1 MKASYSITGLQ
12 HRLHIIIKENIHF
25 MSSSQV
31 SIYRKCRVFI
41 SALTLLWVTL
51 FSGLTH
57 AQSNNLG
64 SLFNDEP
71 QFLKESEAFIFD
83 FSQRGDRLELRWQI
97 ADGYYLYKKQF
108 KTVTKNATIGEPNFP
123 VATQIEDE
131 FFGISDV
138 FFNQVSISYPIIES
152 INDGVVK
159 IRYQGCA
166 EAGLCYPPTTKVVYL
181 TAVNSSS
188 GIADSAIPPASLLDI
203 SDRLETSQNTRSAPV
218 SQQYTLAE
226 RLVSP
231 DSLALTLLAFLAL
244 GIGLAFTP
252 CVFPMYPILSSI
264 VLGQK
269 TSLKTSEAFVLSF
282 VYVQG
287 MAITY
292 SLLGLIVASAG
303 VQFQAALQNPYLL
316 SFFIVAF
323 VLLAIAMFGAYE
335 IQLPSKWQEKL
346 NNLSNQQK
354 GGNLFGVFLMGVIS
368 GLIASPCTT
377 APLTA
382 ILLFIAQS
390 GDLLLGF
397 TALYV
402 LSLGMGIPLILFGM
416 TGGKLLPKAGHW
428 MNVVKATFG
437 FLMLIVAITFV
448 ERIIIDPLTD
458 LLWAGVGFAL
468 FTYYGTLNQATES
481 SFAKGL
487 RNAVIYLG
495 LIASFMY
502 GYNSL
507 FQTQPMSYSTQNNAP
522 HAAQHPSFTVVKDLG
537 DLAAK
542 IAAANAS
549 GKTVMVDL
557 YADWCVACK
566 EFEKY
571 TFPDPAVVA
580 ALSNTAWLQIDLT
593 DNTPTNLAFQEE
605 FAIKGLPTILFFD
618 EQGYELTQSRVTGF
632 LPADAFATHVN
643 AIFSDK

>member
-1 MKASYSITGLQ
+1 
-12 HRLHIIIKENIHF
+12 
-25 MSSSQV
+25 MSSNQV
-31 SIYRKCRVFI
+31 SIYRKLSVITVTF
-41 SALTLLWVTL
+41 TLLWFSL
-51 FSGLTH
+51 FSAITQ
-57 AQSNNLG
+57 AQNSNLANL
-64 SLFNDEP
+64 FDEEP

-83 FSQRGDRLELRWQI
+83 FSQRGDKLELRWQI

-108 KTVTKNATIGEPNFP
+108 KTVTKNATIGEPKFP
-123 VATQIEDE
+123 AATQIEDE

-138 FFNQVSISYPIIES
+138 FFNQISITYPIIES
-152 INDGVVK
+152 IKDGVVK

-181 TAVNSSS
+181 NAVNSSS
-188 GIADSAIPPASLLDI
+188 ELVNNSNQTDALQQKD
-203 SDRLETSQNTRSAPV
+203 DRQNTSKNTAQTKNSTPV
-218 SQQYTLAE
+218 SQQYSLAD
-226 RLVSP
+226 RLVSTE
-231 DSLALTLLAFLAL
+231 SLTLTLLAFLAL

-269 TSLKTSEAFVLSF
+269 NTLKTSQAFMLSF

-292 SLLGLIVASAG
+292 SILGLVVASAG

-323 VLLAIAMFGAYE
+323 VFLAIAMFGAYE

-390 GDLLLGF
+390 GDLILGF

-416 TGGKLLPKAGHW
+416 TGGKLLPKAGNW

-437 FLMLIVAITFV
+437 FLMLIVAITFI
-448 ERIIIDPLTD
+448 ERIIVDPLTN
-458 LLWAGVGFAL
+458 LLWAAVGFAL
-468 FTYYGTLNQATES
+468 FTYYGTLNQSTPTTL
-481 SFAKGL
+481 AKGL
-487 RNAVIYLG
+487 RNALIYLG
-495 LIASFMY
+495 LITSFMY
-502 GYNSL
+502 GYNTL
-507 FQTQPMSYSTQNNAP
+507 WQTQTVGNTVTSKV
-522 HAAQHPSFTVVKDLG
+522 QHSVTHPQFTVVKDLG

-542 IAAANAS
+542 IAAANAA
-549 GKTVMVDL
+549 GKSVMVDL

-571 TFPDPAVVA
+571 TFPDPAVIE
-580 ALSNTAWLQIDLT
+580 ALENTAWLQIDLT
-593 DNTPTNLAFQEE
+593 DNTPTNFAFQEE
-605 FAIKGLPTILFFD
+605 FDVKGLPTILFFD
-618 EQGYELTQSRVTGF
+618 QQGNEVKQSRVTGF
-632 LPADAFATHVN
+632 LPADKFAAHVH

>member
-1 MKASYSITGLQ
+1 
-12 HRLHIIIKENIHF
+12 
-25 MSSSQV
+25 MSSNQV
-31 SIYRKCRVFI
+31 SIYRKLSVITVTF
-41 SALTLLWVTL
+41 TLLWVSL
-51 FSGLTH
+51 FSAITQ
-57 AQSNNLG
+57 AQNSNLANL
-64 SLFNDEP
+64 FDEEP

-83 FSQRGDRLELRWQI
+83 FSQRGDKLELRWQI

-108 KTVTKNATIGEPNFP
+108 KTVTKNATIGEPKFP

-138 FFNQVSISYPIIES
+138 FFNQISITYPIIES
-152 INDGVVK
+152 IKDGVVK

-181 TAVNSSS
+181 NAVNSSS
-188 GIADSAIPPASLLDI
+188 ELVNNSNQTDALQQKD
-203 SDRLETSQNTRSAPV
+203 DRQNTSKNTAQTKNSTPV
-218 SQQYTLAE
+218 SQQYSLAD
-226 RLVSP
+226 RLVSTE
-231 DSLALTLLAFLAL
+231 SLTLTLLAFLAL

-269 TSLKTSEAFVLSF
+269 NTLKTSQAFMLSF

-292 SLLGLIVASAG
+292 SILGLVVASAG

-323 VLLAIAMFGAYE
+323 VFLAIAMFGAYE

-390 GDLLLGF
+390 GDLILGF

-416 TGGKLLPKAGHW
+416 TGGKLLPKAGNW

-437 FLMLIVAITFV
+437 FLMLIVAITFI
-448 ERIIIDPLTD
+448 ERIIVDPLTN
-458 LLWAGVGFAL
+458 LLWAAVGFAL
-468 FTYYGTLNQATES
+468 FTYYGTLNQSTPTTL
-481 SFAKGL
+481 AKGL
-487 RNAVIYLG
+487 RNALIYLG
-495 LIASFMY
+495 LITSFMY
-502 GYNSL
+502 GYNTL
-507 FQTQPMSYSTQNNAP
+507 WQTQTVGNTVTSKV
-522 HAAQHPSFTVVKDLG
+522 QHSVTHPQFTVVKDLG

-542 IAAANAS
+542 IAAANAA
-549 GKTVMVDL
+549 GKSVMVDL

-571 TFPDPAVVA
+571 TFPDPAVIE
-580 ALSNTAWLQIDLT
+580 ALENTAWLQIDLT
-593 DNTPTNLAFQEE
+593 DNTPTNFAFQEE
-605 FAIKGLPTILFFD
+605 FDVKGLPTILFFD
-618 EQGYELTQSRVTGF
+618 QQGNEVKQSRVTGF
-632 LPADAFATHVN
+632 LPADKFAAHVH

>member
-1 MKASYSITGLQ
+1 
-12 HRLHIIIKENIHF
+12 
-25 MSSSQV
+25 MSSSQI
-31 SIYRKCRVFI
+31 SIYRKLRVLTVTF
-41 SALTLLWVTL
+41 TLLWVTL
-51 FSGLTH
+51 FSAISQ
-57 AQSNNLG
+57 AQNSNLG
-64 SLFNDEP
+64 SLFDDEP

-83 FSQRGDRLELRWQI
+83 FSQRGDQLELRWQI

-108 KTVTKNATIGEPNFP
+108 KTVTKNATIGEPTFP

-138 FFNQVSISYPIIES
+138 FFNQVSITYPIIES
-152 INDGVVK
+152 IKDGVVK

-181 TAVNSSS
+181 DAVNSSS
-188 GIADSAIPPASLLDI
+188 GLSDNSKQRDASQQ
-203 SDRLETSQNTRSAPV
+203 SDNTQNTAQTNNDTPV
-218 SQQYTLAE
+218 SQQYTLAD

-231 DSLALTLLAFLAL
+231 DSLTLTLLAFLAL

-269 TSLKTSEAFVLSF
+269 NTLKTSQAFMLSF

-292 SLLGLIVASAG
+292 SLLGLVVASAG

-335 IQLPSKWQEKL
+335 IQLPTKWQEKL
-346 NNLSNQQK
+346 NSLSNQQK

-416 TGGKLLPKAGHW
+416 TGGKLLPKAGNW

-448 ERIIIDPLTD
+448 ERIIIDPLTN
-458 LLWAGVGFAL
+458 LLWAAVGFAL
-468 FTYYGTLNQATES
+468 FTYYGTLNQSTPAT
-481 SFAKGL
+481 FGKGL

-502 GYNSL
+502 GYNTL
-507 FQTQPMSYSTQNNAP
+507 WQTQTVVKTVTGEAQYSAS
-522 HAAQHPSFTVVKDLG
+522 HPPFTIVKDLG
-537 DLAAK
+537 DLAGK
-542 IAAANAS
+542 IAAANAA

-571 TFPDPAVVA
+571 TFPDPAVVD

-593 DNTPTNLAFQEE
+593 DNTPTNFAFQEE
-605 FAIKGLPTILFFD
+605 FDVTGLPTILFFD
-618 EQGYELTQSRVTGF
+618 QQGNELKQSRVTGF
-632 LPADAFATHVN
+632 LPADKFATHVN

>member
-1 MKASYSITGLQ
+1 
-12 HRLHIIIKENIHF
+12 
-25 MSSSQV
+25 MSSSQI
-31 SIYRKCRVFI
+31 SIYRKLRVLTVTF
-41 SALTLLWVTL
+41 TLLWVTL
-51 FSGLTH
+51 FSAISQG
-57 AQSNNLG
+57 QNSNLG
-64 SLFNDEP
+64 SLFDDEP

-83 FSQRGDRLELRWQI
+83 FSQRGDQLELRWQI

-108 KTVTKNATIGEPNFP
+108 KTVTKNATIGEPKFP

-138 FFNQVSISYPIIES
+138 FFHQVSITYPIIES
-152 INDGVVK
+152 IKDGVVK

-181 TAVNSSS
+181 DAVNSSS
-188 GIADSAIPPASLLDI
+188 GLSDNSKQRDASQQ
-203 SDRLETSQNTRSAPV
+203 SDNTQNTAQTNNDTPV
-218 SQQYTLAE
+218 SQQYTLAD

-231 DSLALTLLAFLAL
+231 DSLTLTLLAFLAL

-269 TSLKTSEAFVLSF
+269 NTLKTSQAFMLSF

-292 SLLGLIVASAG
+292 SLLGLVVASAG

-346 NNLSNQQK
+346 NSLSNQQK

-416 TGGKLLPKAGHW
+416 TGGKLLPKAGNW

-448 ERIIIDPLTD
+448 ERIIIDPLTN
-458 LLWAGVGFAL
+458 LLWAAVGFAL
-468 FTYYGTLNQATES
+468 FTYYGTLNQSTPAT
-481 SFAKGL
+481 FGKGL

-502 GYNSL
+502 GYNTL
-507 FQTQPMSYSTQNNAP
+507 WQTQTVVKTVTGEAQYSAS
-522 HAAQHPSFTVVKDLG
+522 HPPFTIVKDLG
-537 DLAAK
+537 DLAGK
-542 IAAANAS
+542 IAAANAA

-571 TFPDPAVVA
+571 TFPDPAVVD

-593 DNTPTNLAFQEE
+593 DNTPTNFAFQEE
-605 FAIKGLPTILFFD
+605 FDVTGLPTILFFD
-618 EQGYELTQSRVTGF
+618 QQGNELKQSRVTGF
-632 LPADAFATHVN
+632 LPADKFATHVN

>member
-1 MKASYSITGLQ
+1 
-12 HRLHIIIKENIHF
+12 
-25 MSSSQV
+25 MSSSQI
-31 SIYRKCRVFI
+31 SIYRKLNVLTVTF
-41 SALTLLWVTL
+41 TLLWVTL
-51 FSGLTH
+51 FSAISQ
-57 AQSNNLG
+57 AQNSNLG
-64 SLFNDEP
+64 SLFDDEP

-83 FSQRGDRLELRWQI
+83 FSQRGDQLELRWQI

-108 KTVTKNATIGEPNFP
+108 KTVTKNATIGEPKFP

-138 FFNQVSISYPIIES
+138 FFNQVSITYPIIES
-152 INDGVVK
+152 IKDGVVK

-181 TAVNSSS
+181 DAVNSSS
-188 GIADSAIPPASLLDI
+188 GLADNSNQTDSVQL
-203 SDRLETSQNTRSAPV
+203 RNKTQNTSENTAQTNNDTPV
-218 SQQYTLAE
+218 SQQYTLAD

-231 DSLALTLLAFLAL
+231 DSLTLTLLAFLAL

-269 TSLKTSEAFVLSF
+269 NTLKTSQAFMLSF

-292 SLLGLIVASAG
+292 SLLGLVVASAG

-346 NNLSNQQK
+346 NSLSNQQK

-416 TGGKLLPKAGHW
+416 TGGKLLPKAGNW

-437 FLMLIVAITFV
+437 FLMLIVAITFI
-448 ERIIIDPLTD
+448 ERIIIDPLTN
-458 LLWAGVGFAL
+458 LLWAAVGFAL
-468 FTYYGTLNQATES
+468 FTYYGTLNQSTPAT
-481 SFAKGL
+481 FGKGL

-502 GYNSL
+502 GYNTL
-507 FQTQPMSYSTQNNAP
+507 WQTQTVVKTVTGEAQYSAS
-522 HAAQHPSFTVVKDLG
+522 HPPFTIVKDLG
-537 DLAAK
+537 DLAGK
-542 IAAANAS
+542 IAAANAA

-571 TFPDPAVVA
+571 TFPDPAVVD

-593 DNTPTNLAFQEE
+593 DNTPTNFAFQEE
-605 FAIKGLPTILFFD
+605 FDVTGLPTILFFD
-618 EQGYELTQSRVTGF
+618 QQGNELKQSRVTGF
-632 LPADAFATHVN
+632 LPADKFATHVN

>member
-1 MKASYSITGLQ
+1 
-12 HRLHIIIKENIHF
+12 
-25 MSSSQV
+25 MSSNQV
-31 SIYRKCRVFI
+31 SIYRKLSVITVTF
-41 SALTLLWVTL
+41 TLLWFSL
-51 FSGLTH
+51 FSAITQ
-57 AQSNNLG
+57 AQNSNLANL
-64 SLFNDEP
+64 FDEEP

-83 FSQRGDRLELRWQI
+83 FSQRGDKLELRWQI

-108 KTVTKNATIGEPNFP
+108 KTVTKNATIGEPKFP
-123 VATQIEDE
+123 AATQIEDE

-138 FFNQVSISYPIIES
+138 FFNQISITYPIIES
-152 INDGVVK
+152 IKDGVVK

-181 TAVNSSS
+181 NAVNSSS
-188 GIADSAIPPASLLDI
+188 ELVNNSNQTDALQQKD
-203 SDRLETSQNTRSAPV
+203 DRQNTSKNTAQTKNSTPV
-218 SQQYTLAE
+218 SQQYSLAN
-226 RLVSP
+226 RLVSTE
-231 DSLALTLLAFLAL
+231 SLTLTLLAFLAL

-269 TSLKTSEAFVLSF
+269 NTLKTSQAFMLSF

-292 SLLGLIVASAG
+292 SILGLVVASAG

-323 VLLAIAMFGAYE
+323 VFLAIAMFGAYE

-390 GDLLLGF
+390 GDLILGF

-416 TGGKLLPKAGHW
+416 TGGKLLPKAGNW

-437 FLMLIVAITFV
+437 FLMLIVAITFI
-448 ERIIIDPLTD
+448 ERIIVDPLTN
-458 LLWAGVGFAL
+458 LLWAAVGFAL
-468 FTYYGTLNQATES
+468 FTYYGTLNQSTPTTL
-481 SFAKGL
+481 AKGL
-487 RNAVIYLG
+487 RNALIYLG
-495 LIASFMY
+495 LITSFMY
-502 GYNSL
+502 GYNTL
-507 FQTQPMSYSTQNNAP
+507 WQTQTVGNTVTSKV
-522 HAAQHPSFTVVKDLG
+522 QHSVTHPQFTVVKDLG

-542 IAAANAS
+542 IAAANAA
-549 GKTVMVDL
+549 GKSVMVDL

-571 TFPDPAVVA
+571 TFPDPAVIE
-580 ALSNTAWLQIDLT
+580 ALENTAWLQIDLT
-593 DNTPTNLAFQEE
+593 DNTPTNFAFQEE
-605 FAIKGLPTILFFD
+605 FDVKGLPTILFFD
-618 EQGYELTQSRVTGF
+618 QQGNEVKQSRVTGF
-632 LPADAFATHVN
+632 LPADKFAAHVH